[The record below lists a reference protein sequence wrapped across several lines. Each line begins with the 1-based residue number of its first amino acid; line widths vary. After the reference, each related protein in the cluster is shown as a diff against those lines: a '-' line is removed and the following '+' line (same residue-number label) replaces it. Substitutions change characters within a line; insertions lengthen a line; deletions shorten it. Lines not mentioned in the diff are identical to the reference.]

1 MADSKTDSDQ
11 WVEDLE
17 NDFDQWVEG
26 LENEE
31 QPNCNI
37 QNPDECDSC
46 GS

>member
-1 MADSKTDSDQ
+1 MAEDFKTDFDE

-17 NDFDQWVEG
+17 SQ
-26 LENEE
+26 E
-31 QPNCNI
+31 QPEQCNI

>member
-1 MADSKTDSDQ
+1 MAEDSKT
-11 WVEDLE
+11 
-17 NDFDQWVEG
+17 DFDQWVED

-37 QNPDECDSC
+37 ENQDECDSC

>member
-1 MADSKTDSDQ
+1 MTDNSKTDFDE
-11 WVEDLE
+11 WVEQLE
-17 NDFDQWVEG
+17 ND
-26 LENEE
+26 E